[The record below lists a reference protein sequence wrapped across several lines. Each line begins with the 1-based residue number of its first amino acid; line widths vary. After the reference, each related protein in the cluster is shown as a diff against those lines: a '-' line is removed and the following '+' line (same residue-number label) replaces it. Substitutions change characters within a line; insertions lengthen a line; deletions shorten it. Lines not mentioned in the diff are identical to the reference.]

1 MRRVTEVKSGD
12 DRQREKG
19 FRSEFFRN
27 PSRLNRGRGEEGS
40 YGPDHF
46 PYRELDRDVGFGAR
60 CQVLFCLRLV
70 FNPAIKKDR
79 PEKSY

>member
-27 PSRLNRGRGEEGS
+27 PSRLNRNTLACLLHS
-40 YGPDHF
+40 GPDLSPNDDDYEDEEDAYNAQEDAYIIMHI
-46 PYRELDRDVGFGAR
+46 L
-60 CQVLFCLRLV
+60 
-70 FNPAIKKDR
+70 
-79 PEKSY
+79 